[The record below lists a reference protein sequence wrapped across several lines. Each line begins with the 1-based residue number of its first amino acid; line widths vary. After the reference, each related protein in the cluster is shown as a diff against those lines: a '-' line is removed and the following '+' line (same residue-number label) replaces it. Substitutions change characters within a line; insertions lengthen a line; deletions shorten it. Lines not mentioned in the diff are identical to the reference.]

1 MRLAASRRAKP
12 WDKRCPTAPIEE
24 NNVMPTY
31 RKFSATLVAAMSL
44 GWLISA
50 QALAADK
57 PFADVGKQAPLTML
71 VPATPWLPA
80 FTRMVEQYEAQTG
93 NVVKLD
99 VNPFG
104 GVLDKARNDVHSG
117 GGNYGA
123 LFLDTQWTIEMYE
136 GGFVAPFADI
146 DPAFVMPKQVLTYGD
161 SGYWNA
167 QKRWRAAEGGKL
179 MGFTVLGNVQVWYYR
194 ADVLKQAGLAPPK
207 TWEDVLASCAKIG
220 KPPAT
225 YGAVFRAERGN
236 GIRYDWMQW
245 MVERK
250 GTVVKDPENGDF
262 TVTVNSAANK
272 ASLDQ
277 FIELATKCGPPNP
290 GSVGLGDVI
299 QLLSTGKAL
308 QAQLVLAAFSNFEDP
323 KKSAVVGKLEV
334 VPLPTPVGGV
344 AGGVIGNWNY
354 TIEKGASAGQK
365 KAAIAFAKWFL
376 TYDAQ
381 YAYAK
386 AGGIPNRTDVLAS
399 DLARDPAFRWMGAY
413 AETMKSATQE
423 LGYAEGPQVEQ
434 ILGLR
439 LNQAMIGELG
449 SAKALNLAAQEIR
462 DVFAKNGRKTAIGP
476 PLPE

>member
-1 MRLAASRRAKP
+1 
-12 WDKRCPTAPIEE
+12 
-24 NNVMPTY
+24 MPTI
-31 RKFSATLVAAMSL
+31 RRFSATLVAAASL
-44 GWLISA
+44 GWLVQSP
-50 QALAADK
+50 ALAADK

-167 QKRWRAAEGGKL
+167 QKRWRTAEGGKL

-290 GSVGLGDVI
+290 GSVGQGDVI

-308 QAQLVLAAFSNFEDP
+308 QAQLVLAAFSN
-323 KKSAVVGKLEV
+323 
-334 VPLPTPVGGV
+334 
-344 AGGVIGNWNY
+344 
-354 TIEKGASAGQK
+354 
-365 KAAIAFAKWFL
+365 
-376 TYDAQ
+376 
-381 YAYAK
+381 
-386 AGGIPNRTDVLAS
+386 
-399 DLARDPAFRWMGAY
+399 
-413 AETMKSATQE
+413 
-423 LGYAEGPQVEQ
+423 
-434 ILGLR
+434 
-439 LNQAMIGELG
+439 
-449 SAKALNLAAQEIR
+449 
-462 DVFAKNGRKTAIGP
+462 
-476 PLPE
+476 